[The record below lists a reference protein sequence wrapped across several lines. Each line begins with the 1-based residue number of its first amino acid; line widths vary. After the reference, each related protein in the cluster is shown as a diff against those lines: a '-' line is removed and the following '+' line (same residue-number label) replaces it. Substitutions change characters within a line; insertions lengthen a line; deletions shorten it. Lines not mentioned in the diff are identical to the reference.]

1 MTLACFPGSILL
13 GRMISAST
21 VRVQSGVWVISFHEQ
36 IVKLVFDALK
46 KKMSLRTSPQTG
58 VAIPQQFR
66 MVR

>member
-46 KKMSLRTSPQTG
+46 KNCHCEPVCALVSQ
-58 VAIPQQFR
+58 
-66 MVR
+66 